1 MNVRTLCLAVLNCG
15 DATGYEIRKLVSEG
29 HFSHFVDASFG
40 SIYPTLGRL
49 HDDGLVTQREEQ
61 QVGKPA
67 RKVYSIS
74 DGGRL
79 EFLESLKQPAQKDI
93 FKSGFLLL
101 AMCAELMDPKD
112 IRVAID
118 RQIEYLE
125 NEIAMIDGEVR
136 EVDMA
141 GADWVGDYGRTCLTT
156 GLAFIR
162 SRRGELE
169 AIAGTSLPENQLAA
183 SSPVLAAAE

>member
-40 SIYPTLGRL
+40 SIYPTLSRL
-49 HDDGLVTQREEQ
+49 HDDGLVTQREERQ
-61 QVGKPA
+61 AGKPA

-74 DGGRL
+74 DGGRMA
-79 EFLESLKQPAQKDI
+79 FLENLKQPAQKDI

-101 AMCAELMDPKD
+101 AMCAELMDPQD
-112 IRVAID
+112 VRVAID

-162 SRRGELE
+162 ERRGELE
-169 AIAGTSLPENQLAA
+169 AIAGTSLNKNPSTE
-183 SSPVLAAAE
+183 SSPALAAAE